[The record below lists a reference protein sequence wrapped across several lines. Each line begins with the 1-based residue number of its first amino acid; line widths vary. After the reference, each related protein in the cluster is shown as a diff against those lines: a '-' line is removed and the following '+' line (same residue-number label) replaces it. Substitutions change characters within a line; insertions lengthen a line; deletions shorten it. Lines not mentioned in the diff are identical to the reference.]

1 MKKSLYVFLI
11 ILFLMAGASC
21 DEDKHDP
28 LGTYAAYKA
37 AFAAMD
43 YGAMYDLLDTSSRS
57 KMAKEEYVE
66 LYKGFYDVISV
77 TEASVADRMEELDL
91 QRKAAGE
98 DTFRVPVDIIL
109 VTGIGE
115 KKFSTDIKLVKETD
129 KDGDPNF
136 LVSFALDQV
145 YEGFKSTDKII
156 EQEVGPERGRILDR
170 NMKVLAED
178 GDVIWIGMIP
188 GQFGNAREKSIDALS
203 AAFGVAR
210 KYITGRLGLSWVKP
224 ETFVDMSKV
233 SMDEKEAV
241 DALVISNSGIT
252 YRITR
257 DRIYPYGEA
266 AAHLTGYVGLATR
279 EEYAVLKTLGYP
291 ITAKAGRSGLELIY
305 EEELRGKTG
314 TQKVLVDK
322 DGNLKEV
329 LSNDYNNRGK
339 DIVLTIDI
347 DEQLKLYGAMSG
359 DKGTASL
366 VNYRDGEILALVSL
380 PSYDPNRMILG
391 HTEAY
396 YDNLLKDPGKPLLNR
411 FTKLYPPGATLS
423 ALVSA
428 SAIETGSPAAS
439 LVSEV
444 SGTAWQKE
452 PAWGSY
458 FIKRAAD
465 PGAPVDL
472 EKALINSDNIFF
484 AQMAL
489 KLGEKEFI
497 EALQRFGIGEDH
509 DATFDFQKSQVS
521 NLGVMNSE
529 ILLADSGYGQG
540 QVLFNSLT
548 LPRAMTAIAD
558 SGNMKGLKLVKD
570 AAQAENRN
578 ILSSETANRIL
589 ELMSKSVEEPAGT
602 GNAAFIEGRSIAGKS
617 GISEVGSGTARTRY
631 GWFTAIELNVERP
644 FITTVMVEGLGDS
657 GPGYAAAKVRA
668 FLTGELPD

>member
-1 MKKSLYVFLI
+1 MIGS
-11 ILFLMAGASC
+11 SC

-28 LGTYAAYKA
+28 LGTYFAYKA
-37 AFAAMD
+37 AYAGMD
-43 YGAMYDLLDTSSRS
+43 YSAMYEYLDSSSKS
-57 KMAKEEYVE
+57 KMTKDEYVE
-66 LYKGFYDVISV
+66 LYKGFYGAISV

-98 DTFRVPVDIIL
+98 DTFRVPVDINL
-109 VTGIGE
+109 VTGIGV
-115 KKFSTDIKLVKETD
+115 KKFSTDIKLVKEND
-129 KDGDPNF
+129 KDGNPNF

-203 AAFGVAR
+203 AAFGVSR

-224 ETFVDMSKV
+224 ETFVDMIKV
-233 SMDEKEAV
+233 SIDDKAAV
-241 DALVISNSGIT
+241 DALVVSNSGIT

-257 DRIYPYGEA
+257 DRLYPYGES

-279 EEYAVLKTLGYP
+279 DEYAVLKTLGYP

-305 EEELRGKTG
+305 EEELRGRTG
-314 TQKVLVDK
+314 TEKVLVDK

-329 LSNDYNNRGK
+329 LSNDHNNRGK

-347 DEQLKLYGAMSG
+347 DQQLKLYRAMSG
-359 DKGTASL
+359 DNGAASL
-366 VNYRDGEILALVSL
+366 INFRDGEILALVSL
-380 PSYDPNRMILG
+380 PSYDPNMMILG

-411 FTKLYPPGATLS
+411 FTKLYPPGATV
-423 ALVSA
+423 APLVSA
-428 SAIETGSPAAS
+428 SAIETGSPAAG
-439 LVSEV
+439 LVSED
-444 SGTAWQKE
+444 SGTSWQKE
-452 PAWGSY
+452 PAWGKY

-465 PGAPVDL
+465 PGSPVDL
-472 EKALINSDNIFF
+472 EKAFISSDNIFF
-484 AQMAL
+484 AQMSL

-497 EALQRFGIGEDH
+497 DALQRFGVGEELDT
-509 DATFDFQKSQVS
+509 TFDFQKSQVA

-548 LPRAMTAIAD
+548 LPRALTAIAD
-558 SGNMKGLKLVKD
+558 GGNLKGLKLVKD
-570 AAQAENRN
+570 AAQAETRN
-578 ILSSETANRIL
+578 ILTSETTNRIL
-589 ELMSKSVEEPAGT
+589 ELMRKSVEDPSGT
-602 GNAAFIEGRSIAGKS
+602 GNASFIEGRAIAGKS
-617 GISEVGSGTARTRY
+617 GIAEVGTGAARTRY
-631 GWFTAIELNVERP
+631 GWFTAIDLDEGSP
-644 FITTVMVEGLGDS
+644 FIVTVMVEGLGDR
-657 GPGYAAAKVRA
+657 GPGYAAGKVRA